1 MKDRFNFI
9 KTADEDTKNILIS
22 EGFTLISQDG
32 NVFTFLNDHNL
43 VFDNTNKKIQYSN
56 ILSI

>member
-1 MKDRFNFI
+1 MQNNFKFI

-32 NVFTFLNDHNL
+32 NIFTFLNDHNL